1 MRNSCPMEL
10 TEAGI
15 QLASLVEAP
24 LIVFLE
30 YLLPSFSEI
39 VLRVFQL
46 VGLKH
51 QKVIQ
56 QEIYSEC

>member
-1 MRNSCPMEL
+1 MEL